1 MKNLVCHFNECEKS
15 YLKTNTQISKN
26 RKLNKGFT
34 LIELVVI
41 IAIISIL
48 SAIAVPRFIHYT
60 AFAKE
65 TVCKTNCGQAERMYE
80 AFLIEED
87 IENTDIIFDQFML
100 ENYSDICPKDGVIYY
115 LDGKINC
122 KIHEGISE
130 NTDDLDEPED
140 SDPPG
145 EEVPW
150 L

>member
-1 MKNLVCHFNECEKS
+1 
-15 YLKTNTQISKN
+15 LKTNKQISKN

-122 KIHEGISE
+122 KIHEGISG
-130 NTDDLDEPED
+130 NIDEPYDPED
-140 SDPPG
+140 PEDPNPPV

>member
-1 MKNLVCHFNECEKS
+1 
-15 YLKTNTQISKN
+15 
-26 RKLNKGFT
+26 
-34 LIELVVI
+34 
-41 IAIISIL
+41 
-48 SAIAVPRFIHYT
+48 
-60 AFAKE
+60 
-65 TVCKTNCGQAERMYE
+65 MYE

-87 IENTDIIFDQFML
+87 RENTDIIFDQFML

-122 KIHEGISE
+122 KIHEGISG
-130 NTDDLDEPED
+130 NIDDPDEPED